1 MNKKIT
7 ENYLMIQIGW
17 NDDGV
22 LIPMSQAAFLKDAM
36 YFTRETTK
44 NDEGETVYV
53 NTIRPMTNEHGV
65 RTKIVSPEFVEAAIV
80 TGKLHEKGD

>member
-1 MNKKIT
+1 MNKKAT

-36 YFTRETTK
+36 YCMREHTK
-44 NDEGETVYV
+44 DAEGNSVYV
-53 NTIRPMTNEHGV
+53 NVIRPMTNENGM
-65 RTKIVSPEFVEAAIV
+65 RTKIVSPEFIEAAIV
-80 TGKLHEKGD
+80 AGKLHEKDS

>member
-36 YFTRETTK
+36 YCSREPTK
-44 NDEGETVYV
+44 NAEGETVYI
-53 NTIRPMTNEHGV
+53 NTIRPMTNDHGV
-65 RTKIVSPEFVEAAIV
+65 RTKIISPEFIEAAIV
-80 TGKLHEKGD
+80 AGKLHEKDS